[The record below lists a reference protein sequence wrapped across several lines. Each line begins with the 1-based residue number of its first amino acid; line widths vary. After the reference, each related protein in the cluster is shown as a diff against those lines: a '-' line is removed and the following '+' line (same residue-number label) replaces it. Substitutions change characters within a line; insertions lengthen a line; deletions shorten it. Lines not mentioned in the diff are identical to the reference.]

1 MRRLQ
6 PDSAIPPYIFKAYLA
21 KSKLRGSLNYIQQ
34 ALVVQWIEQ
43 IRPKDKMGVRFPPR
57 AHHEIVLSLSLIFAI
72 INPMALD
79 LILFVV
85 GFVALLKG
93 ADFLVEGASSLA
105 KRFGVSTLFIGLTVV
120 AFGTSMP
127 ELVVNIFASA
137 NGQSDIAIGNILGS
151 NIANILLILGVAATI
166 SGLTLSRG
174 TVWREI
180 PFALWAVLAGAI
192 LANDALIDGFDFSLL
207 TRSDGLIL
215 LGFFTIFIYY
225 AISVSKD
232 NGIEKIKVEK
242 LPIPRSVIMIALG
255 IVGLIIG
262 GKWIVDGAV
271 TIARAFAVSESLIA
285 LTIIAI
291 GTSLPELATSAVAA
305 YKKKSNIAVGN
316 IVGSNIFNIF
326 FVLGISAVIRPIP
339 FSQNLISDVVVA
351 LGATVILFFAAFVGN
366 KNAMDRWQGVLF
378 LTLYAI
384 YIVYLVIRG

>member
-1 MRRLQ
+1 
-6 PDSAIPPYIFKAYLA
+6 
-21 KSKLRGSLNYIQQ
+21 
-34 ALVVQWIEQ
+34 
-43 IRPKDKMGVRFPPR
+43 
-57 AHHEIVLSLSLIFAI
+57 
-72 INPMALD
+72 MALD